1 MSDAAAAL
9 TAVRRARSAARR
21 ERQSLGDA
29 LYVLYVTALFVL
41 YGAFALGARATPSP
55 GPLRSPAALAEP
67 LLLCLVAL
75 GVVLTRAVSAVRG
88 GPVVL
93 PPEEARVLLTWPV
106 PRRLLVLPAL
116 LAAVSRSLAGA
127 ALASVLL
134 LYLDVHDLGAPAS
147 AVLLDDLLLPALV
160 AVLAVLLAWQV
171 QLRPRAGLLLRPLAV
186 LVGLAAAAG
195 VALVGRE
202 LVRDGTAPG
211 LRRLALRGPNPASLP
226 FGGAA
231 GHSAPPP
238 LPVLVLLLLVVVLAL
253 LGLAAASRVSA
264 EELLARSRRADVTR
278 TALKLGFTSSVYL
291 SRTEASRRSRRR
303 RWSPRARTVFGSLLS
318 KATVQEQGAAVLA
331 RLLAAAVVIGA
342 LAGAGAHVTPGR
354 GLAAT
359 LAWGITGGVALGALA
374 TRFADPVRLDV
385 DRAPLAGSLP
395 VPLLLVARADLT
407 ASALVLLAGGVLG
420 IVGDVAL
427 GVVQAGQVA
436 VLVGGA
442 LALAVL
448 SAGAGAL
455 GALSDDPSP
464 LLPAGASI
472 GYRASGLI
480 ATVLACGGA
489 GLALRLT
496 GTLSSTA
503 PGRVVAVRPVAGQ
516 HLTAAITV
524 IAVVAAVAS
533 GVAAARAAN
542 ALRRGR

>member
-1 MSDAAAAL
+1 VSDASAAL
-9 TAVRRARSAARR
+9 AAVRRARSAARR

-41 YGAFALGARATPSP
+41 YGASALGARATPAP
-55 GPLRSPAALAEP
+55 GPLRSSAALAEP

-75 GVVLTRAVSAVRG
+75 GVVLARAVSAVRG

-93 PPEEARVLLTWPV
+93 PPEEARVLLTWPI
-106 PRRLLVLPAL
+106 PRRLLVQPAL
-116 LAAVSRSLAGA
+116 VAAVSRSLAGA
-127 ALASVLL
+127 VLASALL
-134 LYLDVHDLGAPAS
+134 LYVDVHDLGAPAR

-160 AVLAVLLAWQV
+160 AVLAVLVAWQV
-171 QLRPRAGLLLRPLAV
+171 QLRPRLGLLLRPLAV
-186 LVGLAAAAG
+186 LAGLAAAAG

-211 LRRLALRGPNPASLP
+211 LRRLALRGPDPASLP

-231 GHSAPPP
+231 GHAAPSP
-238 LPVLVLLLLVVVLAL
+238 LAVLVLLLLVVALGL

-278 TALKLGFTSSVYL
+278 TALKLGFTSAVYL
-291 SRTEASRRSRRR
+291 SRTEAARRSRRR

-318 KATVQEQGAAVLA
+318 KASVQEQGAAVLP
-331 RLLAAAVVIGA
+331 RLLAAAVVVGT
-342 LAGAGAHVTPGR
+342 LAGAAAHVTPGR

-359 LAWGITGGVALGALA
+359 LAWGLVGGVALGAIA

-395 VPLLLVARADLT
+395 VPLLLLARADLT
-407 ASALVLLAGGVLG
+407 ASGLVVLLGGVIG
-420 IVGDVAL
+420 IIGDVSL
-427 GVVQAGQVA
+427 GVVPAAQVP

-442 LALAVL
+442 LAVAVL

-480 ATVLACGGA
+480 ATALACGGA
-489 GLALRLT
+489 GLALRLS
-496 GTLSSTA
+496 GQR
-503 PGRVVAVRPVAGQ
+503 PGAHPVPGQ
-516 HLTAAITV
+516 QLTAAITV
-524 IAVVAAVAS
+524 VAVVAAAAS
-533 GVAAARAAN
+533 GIAAARAAS
-542 ALRRGR
+542 ALKRGR